1 MAYRGQTISNP
12 VTGENITFVQ
22 TTTDTNGQ
30 VLVFDC
36 RVTPGGARLPAHVH
50 GSQEERFTII
60 SGILGVMVGGKKQE
74 LRAGDRAVLPARVK
88 HQWWNAGDDEVH
100 FQVEVAPARNLEAVL
115 EAVCGMGRDGRLN
128 KSAMPRN
135 PFLLAQ
141 LGRLSESYLPI
152 IPIWMQKPMLA
163 IGSTLGWILGCDPKF
178 SQYTHASAQSALLE
192 GEAA

>member
-1 MAYRGQTISNP
+1 MAYPGQTITNP
-12 VTGENITFVQ
+12 VTGEKITFVK
-22 TTTDTNGQ
+22 TTTDTRGEI
-30 VLVFDC
+30 LIFDC

-50 GSQEERFTII
+50 SSQEERFSIV
-60 SGILGVMVGGKKQE
+60 SGTLGVMIGGKKQE
-74 LRAGDRAVLPARVK
+74 LRAGDRAVLPARIK
-88 HQWWNAGDDEVH
+88 HQWWNTGHDEVH

-115 EAVCGMGRDGRLN
+115 EAVCGMGKDGKLN
-128 KSAMPRN
+128 KNAMPRN

-163 IGSTLGWILGCDPKF
+163 IGSALGWILGYDPRF
-178 SQYTHASAQSALLE
+178 SQYMQATSQSALLE